1 MRCEGLAALILPAR
15 PSDLSAVYGIAEQC
29 FPVPWP
35 LEELQKELSRPFSS
49 LRVLRPASGTEIAAF
64 MNFWRIDSEL
74 QIMNVA
80 VAPEQRRRG
89 YASLLLDDLLMLGRQ
104 QRATAIVLEVRRTNT
119 AAIRLYEQHGFQ
131 RIGVRP
137 RYYSDN
143 GEDALV
149 MRRSLADL

>member
-1 MRCEGLAALILPAR
+1 MTSEVLAALILPAR
-15 PSDLSAVYGIAEQC
+15 TADLTAVFGIAEQC

-35 LEELQKELSRPFSS
+35 LEELQKELSRPFSA
-49 LRVLRPASGTEIAAF
+49 LRVLRPAPGTAIVAF
-64 MNFWRIDSEL
+64 LNFWRIDSEL

-80 VAPEQRRRG
+80 VAPEERRRG
-89 YASLLLDDLLMLGRQ
+89 YASLLLEDLMLLGGQ
-104 QRATAIVLEVRRTNT
+104 QRASAIVLEVRRTNMP
-119 AAIRLYEQHGFQ
+119 AIRLYERHGYQ

-143 GEDALV
+143 GEDAIV

>member
-1 MRCEGLAALILPAR
+1 MRSEGLAAMILPAR
-15 PSDLSAVYGIAEQC
+15 PSDLSAVYSIAEAC

-35 LEELQKELSRPFSS
+35 LEELQKELSRPFSA
-49 LRVLRPASGTEIAAF
+49 LRVLRPADGSAIAAF
-64 MNFWRIDSEL
+64 LNFWRIDSEL

-89 YASLLLDDLLMLGRQ
+89 YASLLLDDLLLLARQ
-104 QRATAIVLEVRRTNT
+104 QRASAIVLEVRRTN
-119 AAIRLYEQHGFQ
+119 APAIRLYELHGFQ

-149 MRRSLADL
+149 MRRSLGE